1 MVPLPQLRSPGG
13 HQVKHHYQQLL
24 EAMGRGHLRPW
35 SKRLP
40 DQLEQ
45 AFSPSTHGDVPHWR
59 KLLTSLPDHTARQV
73 VLDASAVTIG
83 ASDELPQQSRDQ
95 LRQTLEALIPWR
107 KGPFSVF
114 GIDIDTEWRSDWKW
128 NRVRPHISSL
138 QNRLVLDV
146 GCGSG
151 YHCWRMLGAGARRV
165 IGIDPAMLF
174 VFQFLTLKHFTADL
188 PVDVLPLP
196 LEAVPP
202 NLQAFDTV
210 FSMGVLYHRRSPID
224 HLLQLRDCLRPGG
237 ELVLETLVVEGPEG
251 YTLMPE
257 SRYARMRNV
266 WFLPSIAT
274 TEQWLKRCRFSDIR
288 CVDDNITS
296 TDEQRRTA
304 WMPSES
310 LADFLRPDTPA
321 LTVEGYPRPRRAVFI
336 ATRA

>member
-1 MVPLPQLRSPGG
+1 MKP
-13 HQVKHHYQQLL
+13 YQSLL
-24 EAMGRGHLRPW
+24 DAMQSGHLRPW

-40 DQLEQ
+40 EQLAQ
-45 AFSPSTHGDVPHWR
+45 AFSPSTHGNIPAWQAELDALPARTTDHIE
-59 KLLTSLPDHTARQV
+59 LTSP
-73 VLDASAVTIG
+73 AVTIG
-83 ASDELPQQSRDQ
+83 RPDELPHDERQR
-95 LRQTLEALIPWR
+95 LRQSLEKLIPWR
-107 KGPFSVF
+107 KGPYSLF

-128 NRVRPHISSL
+128 ERVRPHLSPL
-138 QNRLVLDV
+138 ENRLVLDV

-151 YHCWRMLGAGARRV
+151 YHCWRMLGEGARRV

-174 VFQFLTLKHFTADL
+174 VFQFLTLKHFTPTL

-237 ELVLETLVVEGPEG
+237 ELVLETLVVPGETG

-257 SRYARMRNV
+257 GRYARMRNV
-266 WFLPSIAT
+266 WFLPTIGT
-274 TEQWLKRCRFSDIR
+274 MTQWLKRCRFDAVR
-288 CVDDNITS
+288 CVDDSVTT

-310 LADFLRPDTPA
+310 LADFLDPEDPSRTI
-321 LTVEGYPRPRRAVFI
+321 EGYPAPRRAVFV
-336 ATRA
+336 ATRG

>member
-1 MVPLPQLRSPGG
+1 VN
-13 HQVKHHYQQLL
+13 HYATLL
-24 EAMGRGHLRPW
+24 DAMGSGHLRPW

-40 DQLEQ
+40 AQLAS
-45 AFSPSTHGDVPHWR
+45 AFSTQHHGNVPAWQQ
-59 KLLTSLPDHTARQV
+59 LLASLPAHRARRIE
-73 VLDASAVTIG
+73 LNAPAVTIG
-83 ASDELPQQSRDQ
+83 ATDELDETQRET
-95 LRQTLEALIPWR
+95 LRKALKSLIPWR
-107 KGPFSVF
+107 KGPYSVF

-128 NRVRPHISSL
+128 DRVLPHIAPL
-138 QNRLVLDV
+138 KDRLVLDV

-174 VFQFLTLKHFTADL
+174 VFQFLTLKHFTPDR

-196 LEAVPP
+196 LEALPT

-237 ELVLETLVVEGPEG
+237 ELVLETLVVDGPEG
-251 YTLMPE
+251 YSLVPE
-257 SRYARMRNV
+257 DRYARMRNV

-274 TEQWLKRCRFSDIR
+274 AERWLKRCRFDDIR
-288 CVDDNITS
+288 CVDDSIT
-296 TDEQRRTA
+296 TPDEQRRTA

-310 LADFLRPDTPA
+310 LADFLQPDDPRRTI
-321 LTVEGYPRPRRAVFI
+321 EGYPAPRRAVLV